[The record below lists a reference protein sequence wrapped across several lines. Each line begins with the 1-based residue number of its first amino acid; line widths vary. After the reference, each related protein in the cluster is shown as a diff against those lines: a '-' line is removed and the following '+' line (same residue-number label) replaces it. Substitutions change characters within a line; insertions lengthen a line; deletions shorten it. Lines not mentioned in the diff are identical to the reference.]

1 MASLTAIS
9 GKLVFKL
16 DSGEVKDGR
25 TVYRNVTIN
34 DVDGSKPAESLAE
47 AAGVIKGLIR
57 LNTEQISLSRSDL
70 LAL

>member
-25 TVYRNVTIN
+25 TIYRNVMIG
-34 DVDGSKPAESLAE
+34 DVDGSKSAATLAE
-47 AAGVIKGLIR
+47 AAKAIKGLIR
-57 LNTEQISLSRSDL
+57 LDVEQISLSRSDL